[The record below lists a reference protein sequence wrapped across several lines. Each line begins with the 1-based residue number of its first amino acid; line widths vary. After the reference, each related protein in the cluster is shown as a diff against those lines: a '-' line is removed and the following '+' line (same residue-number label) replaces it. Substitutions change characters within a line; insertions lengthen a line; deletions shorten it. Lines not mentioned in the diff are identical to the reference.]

1 MRLLQASLSVL
12 VMMMLIS
19 GCAIDG
25 NSEKSQQEAQP
36 VSDTQADQSM
46 NLGTSDR
53 AIESEVSLNAEAQ
66 QNNNKNHRQED
77 DQVNSMDFVNAA
89 ELGDTDR
96 VLTMLEQGIDIN
108 VTDDRGRTAIL
119 AATYGNK
126 PDTVEALIQ
135 KGADLNL
142 RDQRSDNALLYAGAE
157 GRPEIVKL
165 MVEAGAD
172 TTLTNRFGGTALIP
186 AADRGHVQIVEYLLK
201 HSDVDIDHINNLGW
215 TALLEAVNLGDG
227 GERHTQ
233 IVRLLVEHG
242 ADVNLADGEG
252 VTPLAHAKS
261 RDFKDMITILEK
273 AGAK

>member
-1 MRLLQASLSVL
+1 MRLLQTSLSIL
-12 VMMMLIS
+12 VMMTLIA
-19 GCAIDG
+19 GCAMDG
-25 NSEKSQQEAQP
+25 DSEKSRHDAQTA
-36 VSDTQADQSM
+36 SDTEADQSM
-46 NLGTSDR
+46 NSGTADR
-53 AIESEVSLNAEAQ
+53 AIESEDSPNAGAQ
-66 QNNNKNHRQED
+66 QNNNKNHSQED
-77 DQVNSMDFVNAA
+77 DQVNSTDFINAA
-89 ELGDTDR
+89 ELGDTDK

-108 VTDDRGRTAIL
+108 VTDERGRTAIL

-142 RDQRSDNALLYAGAE
+142 RDQRSDNPLLYAGAE

-186 AADRGHVQIVEYLLK
+186 AADRGHVQIVEYLLE

-215 TALLEAVNLGDG
+215 TALLEAVILGDG

-233 IVRLLVEHG
+233 IVKLLVEHG

-252 VTPLAHAKS
+252 VSPLAHAKS
-261 RDFKDMITILEK
+261 RNYTDIIAILEN